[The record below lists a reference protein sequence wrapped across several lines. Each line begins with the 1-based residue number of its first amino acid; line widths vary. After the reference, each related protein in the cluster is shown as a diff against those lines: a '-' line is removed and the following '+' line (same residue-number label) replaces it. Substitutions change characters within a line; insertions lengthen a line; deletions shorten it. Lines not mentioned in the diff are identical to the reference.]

1 MKQYLELLKDILD
14 NGIEKDDRTGVGTFS
29 LFGRQLRFNLQEGF
43 PLLTTKKLH
52 TKSIVHE
59 LLWFLR
65 GDTNIKYLNE
75 NGVKIWDEWADENG
89 DLGKIYGLQWRAFG
103 KNPGHGLEG
112 VDQIQWVIDEIK
124 RNPDSRRLVVSAWNP
139 MDLPSMALSP
149 CHCLF
154 QFYVVNNKLSC
165 QLYQRSADF
174 FLGSAFNVP
183 SYSLLTMMVA
193 QQCDLDI
200 HEFVYTM
207 GDVHLYKNHIE
218 QAKLQLT
225 REPRPLPKMIINK
238 ASSIFDYKYEDFSLI
253 GYDPWPHIRA
263 QVAV

>member
-52 TKSIVHE
+52 VKSIIHE
-59 LLWFLR
+59 LLWFLK

-75 NGVKIWDEWADENG
+75 NGVKIWNQWADENG
-89 DLGKIYGLQWRAFG
+89 DLGPVYGFQWRAFG
-103 KNPGHGLEG
+103 KNPEHGLEG
-112 VDQIQWVIDEIK
+112 IDQIQWIIDEIK
-124 RNPDSRRLVVSAWNP
+124 RNPNSRRLVVSAWNSQ
-139 MDLPSMALSP
+139 DLPKMALAP

-154 QFYVVNNKLSC
+154 QFYVINDKLSC
-165 QLYQRSADF
+165 QLYQRSVDTM
-174 FLGSAFNVP
+174 LGLPYNIS

-193 QQCDLDI
+193 QQCDLGLGEFI
-200 HEFVYTM
+200 HVS

-225 REPRPLPKMIINK
+225 REPRPLPKMTINK
-238 ASSIFDYKYEDFSLI
+238 ASSIFDYKYEDFNLI
-253 GYDPWPHIRA
+253 DYDPWPHIKA